1 MLSKLI
7 LLLGAIISTFIAYS
21 CIHNNQ
27 QILKKA
33 PSQEQ
38 KTDIVIEQENQVQQ
52 KSELKKQQ
60 ALPEQNKSA
69 KAIQDKQTSSFIYQN
84 SPMENLQ
91 LSVNSTDKEDP
102 FLEKLNSYCQEP
114 LCTKALHF
122 EDNIEKAPWKEEIF
136 QLIDFIRDNHVKNVS
151 IKIENHKIS
160 ISGEFSDKSSIE
172 TINKILNAFEAM
184 GFDIQKDFSVIPKK
198 EIEEQKTSLIN
209 EIPRNEKIKMDTEE
223 THKITTEKPEVT
235 LEDVQKRNIQ
245 KVQTDINA
253 LLKNNPIY
261 FKHNSNDL
269 TLESK
274 KILDKII
281 DIVNRTS
288 EEIARL
294 KISGHTDASGSAA
307 YNKLLSQKRAE
318 KVRNYLIDH
327 HIKVPVLEAVGYGEE
342 NPISKNPY
350 AKENRRVEIEIKKE
364 KSHE

>member
-27 QILKKA
+27 KILKDA
-33 PSQEQ
+33 PPQ
-38 KTDIVIEQENQVQQ
+38 KTDVVIEHENQNQPT
-52 KSELKKQQ
+52 SELKKQKI
-60 ALPEQNKSA
+60 LPEQNKPA
-69 KAIQDKQTSSFIYQN
+69 KAIANKKTPSFIYQN
-84 SPMENLQ
+84 TPMENLQ
-91 LSVNSTDKEDP
+91 LSVNSSDKEDL
-102 FLEKLNSYCQEP
+102 FLEKINSYCQEP

-122 EDNIEKAPWKEEIF
+122 EDNIEKALWKEEIF
-136 QLIDFIRDNHVKNVS
+136 QLIDFIHNNHVKNASVR
-151 IKIENHKIS
+151 IENNKIT
-160 ISGEFSDKSSIE
+160 ISGEFPDESSIE
-172 TINKILNAFEAM
+172 AINRILNTFEDI
-184 GFDIQKDFSVIPKK
+184 GFDVQKDFSLIPEKK
-198 EIEEQKTSLIN
+198 IEEEKTSSEN
-209 EIPRNEKIKMDTEE
+209 KISIKEE
-223 THKITTEKPEVT
+223 TKVKTDTTTDSRLT
-235 LEDVQKRNIQ
+235 LEDIQKKNIQ
-245 KVQTDINA
+245 KVQADINA

-281 DIVNRTS
+281 DLVNQNS

-318 KVRNYLIDH
+318 KVRNYLVDH
-327 HIKVPVLEAVGYGEE
+327 HIKVHILEAVGYGEE
-342 NPISKNPY
+342 NPVSKNPY